1 VYEVEQKY
9 PLADVAAVEAAL
21 ARLGATWHGTAEQV
35 DRYFNHPCRDFAVTD
50 EALRLR
56 RTDAALAITW
66 KGPRLDATAKTR
78 REIELP
84 LAQAAV
90 PAAAVVEAAVP
101 AAALVEAAVPAA
113 ALVEAAVPAAALAEA
128 GVAATLDR
136 WTELLEALGFRQVR
150 QVAKQRRLA
159 TVAWHGAAIDVA
171 LDHVTGLG
179 TFVELE
185 LQADAAG
192 IADAATRI
200 ESLARELGCT
210 AAERRSYLEMLIQHR
225 GGAGG

>member
-84 LAQAAV
+84 LA
-90 PAAAVVEAAVP
+90 
-101 AAALVEAAVPAA
+101 
-113 ALVEAAVPAAALAEA
+113 EAAVPAAALAEG

-171 LDHVTGLG
+171 LDRVTGLG

>member
-1 VYEVEQKY
+1 MYEVEQKY

-35 DRYFNHPCRDFAVTD
+35 DRYFNHPDRDFAATD

-56 RTDAALAITW
+56 RTDEALAITW
-66 KGPRLDATAKTR
+66 KGPRLDATTKTR

-84 LAQAAV
+84 LAKAV
-90 PAAAVVEAAVP
+90 
-101 AAALVEAAVPAA
+101 
-113 ALVEAAVPAAALAEA
+113 VPAAALAQA
-128 GVAATLDR
+128 AVSATLDR

-150 QVAKQRRLA
+150 EVAKRRRLA
-159 TVAWHGAAIDVA
+159 TVAWQGAVIEVA

-179 TFVELE
+179 NFVELE

-192 IADAATRI
+192 IPVAAARI
-200 ESLARELGCT
+200 ESLARELGCA
-210 AAERRSYLEMLIQHR
+210 AAERRSYLEMLIEGR
-225 GGAGG
+225 GEAEG

>member
-1 VYEVEQKY
+1 VYEVELKY

-35 DRYFNHPCRDFAVTD
+35 DRYFNHPCRDFGVTD

-56 RTDAALAITW
+56 RTDDALAITW

-78 REIELP
+78 REIELR
-84 LAQAAV
+84 LA
-90 PAAAVVEAAVP
+90 EAAVP
-101 AAALVEAAVPAA
+101 AAALVQ
-113 ALVEAAVPAAALAEA
+113 AAVPAAALAEA

-171 LDHVTGLG
+171 LDYVVGLG

-192 IADAATRI
+192 IADAATGI